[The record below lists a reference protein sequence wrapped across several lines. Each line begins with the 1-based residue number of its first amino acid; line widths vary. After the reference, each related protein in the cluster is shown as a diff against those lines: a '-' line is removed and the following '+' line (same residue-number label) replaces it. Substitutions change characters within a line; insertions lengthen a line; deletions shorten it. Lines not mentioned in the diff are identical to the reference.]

1 MRNRANGSNTV
12 NEHSS
17 RSHSVLPSG
26 ESVCGLCVGMRN
38 RANGSNTVNE
48 HSSRSHSVLTL
59 NIDSEIY
66 DEEDEKLCMTRHGKL
81 AFVDLAGSLAARF
94 HYSAPEYCD
103 ERVCLSVCLFG
114 CFLSAIISPELHVRS
129 SPNFLFMLLRMTVV
143 RSSSGGVFP
152 VSWMTSY
159 LRIS

>member
-1 MRNRANGSNTV
+1 MEQNYVTITPCIRCVGLRNRANGSNTV

-17 RSHSVLPSG
+17 RSHLVLPSG

-103 ERVCLSVCLFG
+103 ERVCLSVCLG
-114 CFLSAIISPELHVRS
+114 VFLSAIISPELHVRS
-129 SPNFLFMLLRMTVV
+129 SPNFLYI
-143 RSSSGGVFP
+143 P
-152 VSWMTSY
+152 CY
-159 LRIS
+159 L